1 MCLNASRVF
10 FALIDLPTSNW
21 QFEFKSFFSQRVDVE
36 EEDLLALDIVAA
48 TSLGAGGA
56 IVLCSWLRSWSFP
69 TWQRMNED
77 FAVTSACQLQSV
89 HSAVSVYM
97 CLFLLKRG
105 RD

>member
-1 MCLNASRVF
+1 M
-10 FALIDLPTSNW
+10 
-21 QFEFKSFFSQRVDVE
+21 DVE
-36 EEDLLALDIVAA
+36 EEDLLVLDIVAA

-56 IVLCSWLRSWSFP
+56 IVLCSLLRSWSFP
-69 TWQRMNED
+69 TRQRMNED

-89 HSAVSVYM
+89 HSAGRVWM